1 MIVGCP
7 VCRRERFDK
16 TTEVF
21 KRMSKK
27 YSKKHQKVVFIITI
41 ILCVAV
47 LAATLLVT
55 VSSYLNTSP
64 MFNDQDFAKALAEQ
78 LNINARS
85 LTPEML
91 EQYEYIRITAA
102 FTSPSA
108 DNPSMVYPLCTLGN
122 AAFAERI
129 ISEAYAEEEETEEET
144 NETSSES
151 SA

>member
-78 LNINARS
+78 LNINALRIS
-85 LTPEML
+85 QQRRGPEPVPQPAL
-91 EQYEYIRITAA
+91 CLDHRRIR
-102 FTSPSA
+102 
-108 DNPSMVYPLCTLGN
+108 
-122 AAFAERI
+122 RI
-129 ISEAYAEEEETEEET
+129 YH
-144 NETSSES
+144 
-151 SA
+151 